1 MGIIYNFKLRII
13 IYKLRFLLL
22 FLSIPLLFIPLNS
35 YSQEVRIGVALP
47 LFENSSD
54 ESRKQLG
61 KDILDGIRF
70 ALSDYNKTAHTKV
83 LIDIR
88 DTKKDAT
95 TVTDIF
101 NAFGENDSIQCV
113 FGPVYSAELAEVA
126 VLGDEDGIPIVS
138 PTATGDDLASTHDY
152 VFQLN
157 PSYEVRGKLMA
168 NYLVKNLKMK
178 NFVVIAEETYGVNF
192 SKHFESEVSRL
203 GGKIL
208 LSKSYSTSAKNITD
222 IINEILKIIKNND
235 LFINLNDLNVIQR
248 EKIERAGIRSSLLD
262 SLTTLNIDAS
272 IYYLFGKNAKK
283 IIDTMN
289 IKPHNL
295 NPDATIFL
303 QGYIDAIYIPISN
316 PAEIGMIVPELFS
329 YNLGFFIAGTGDWN
343 NEEALKSNE
352 VYLKNLIFESEYFVD
367 NNDPNVRNLKSSLT
381 NTKYKLNKSFLF
393 GYDGMNVILHAIS
406 DGSITRKEINDS
418 LLKLRSFD
426 TIKSK
431 VSLDFDRVNSE
442 LNILTYDDGLK
453 RIGTYK
459 LTK

>member
-1 MGIIYNFKLRII
+1 MGIIYNFKFRITGC
-13 IYKLRFLLL
+13 KFSFLLV
-22 FLSIPLLFIPLNS
+22 FLSILLLLNPLNS

-47 LFENSSD
+47 LFENSTD
-54 ESRKQLG
+54 ENRKQLG

-70 ALSDYNKTAHTKV
+70 ALSDYNKSAQTKV

-88 DTKKDAT
+88 DTKKDAAS
-95 TVTDIF
+95 VTDIF
-101 NAFGENDSIQCV
+101 NEFGKNDSIQCV
-113 FGPVYSAELAEVA
+113 IGPVYSAELAEVA
-126 VLGDEDGIPIVS
+126 VIGDEEEIPIVS

-168 NYLVKNLKMK
+168 DYLVKSLKMK

-192 SKHFESEVSRL
+192 SRHFESEVNRI

-208 LSKSYSTSAKNITD
+208 LSRTYTSNAKNITD
-222 IINEILKIIKNND
+222 IINEILKTIKNND

-248 EKIERAGIRSSLLD
+248 EKIERAGIRNSLID
-262 SLTTLNIDAS
+262 SLTYMNIDAS
-272 IYYLFGKNAKK
+272 IYYLFGRNAKK

-289 IKPHNL
+289 IKAHNL
-295 NPDATIFL
+295 NPEATKFL

-316 PAEIGMIVPELFS
+316 PAEISMIVPELFS

-343 NEEALKSNE
+343 NEDALKSNE
-352 VYLKNLIFESEYFVD
+352 VYLKNLIFESEYYVD
-367 NNDPNVRNLKSSLT
+367 NNDPNVLDLKSSLKS
-381 NTKYKLNKSFLF
+381 TKYKLNKSFLF
-393 GYDGMNVILHAIS
+393 GYDGMNVILHLIS
-406 DGSITRKEINDS
+406 NGSTTRKEINDS
-418 LLKLRSFD
+418 LLKLRNFD

-431 VSLDFDRVNSE
+431 VSLDFNRVNSE